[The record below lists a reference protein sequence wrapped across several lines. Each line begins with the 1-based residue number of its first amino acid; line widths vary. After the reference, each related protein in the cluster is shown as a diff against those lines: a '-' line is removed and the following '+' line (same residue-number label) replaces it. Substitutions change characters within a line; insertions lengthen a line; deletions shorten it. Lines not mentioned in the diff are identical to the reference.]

1 MIRINLLPV
10 RAAKKKESI
19 RLQLTI
25 AGLATF
31 FVAAV
36 SIAVYII
43 AAAEASGLQEQITS
57 GNQEL
62 NQLTKKIGEL
72 SKIKEQKRIVEEKLA
87 IINQLESDRT
97 GPVRLLRN
105 ISEAIPQRAWVKTLR
120 DKDYQISIEG
130 YASDDE
136 VVAEFM
142 RGLERAGIGKVEL
155 EVAKRETEKES
166 GSEVVSFVIRLEK
179 EKPARETK
187 ADVKGKDKGKAAG
200 RKPAAREK
208 K

>member
-19 RLQLTI
+19 RFQLTV

-31 FVAAV
+31 LVAAV
-36 SIAVYII
+36 SIAVYLI
-43 AAAEASGLQEQITS
+43 AAAEARGLQEQIAS

-62 NQLTKKIGEL
+62 NDLTKKIGEL
-72 SKIKEQKRIVEEKLA
+72 SKIKEQKRIVEEKLR

-97 GPVRLLRN
+97 GPARLLRN
-105 ISEAIPQRAWVKTLR
+105 VSEAVPKRAWIKTLR
-120 DKDYQISIEG
+120 DKDYQITIEG

-142 RGLERAGIGKVEL
+142 RGLEKADMGKVEL

-166 GSEVVSFVIRLEK
+166 GAEVVSFIIRLER
-179 EKPARETK
+179 ERPVRELPAN
-187 ADVKGKDKGKAAG
+187 AKGKKTSAKGK
-200 RKPAAREK
+200 K
-208 K
+208 

>member
-19 RLQLTI
+19 RFQLTV

-31 FVAAV
+31 FVFAV
-36 SIAVYII
+36 S
-43 AAAEASGLQEQITS
+43 AAAFLIVRSEAGSISDQITS

-62 NQLTKKIGEL
+62 VELQKKVGEL
-72 SKIKEQKRIVEEKLA
+72 SKIKEQKKIVEEKLR
-87 IINQLESDRT
+87 IITQLEADRT
-97 GPVRLLRN
+97 GPAKLFRS
-105 ISEAIPQRAWVKTLR
+105 IGTAIPARAWLKSI
-120 DKDYQISIEG
+120 KDEESVIILEG

-142 RGLERAGIGKVEL
+142 RGLERAAIGAAVEL
-155 EVAKRETEKES
+155 EVAQRLVEQES
-166 GSEVVSFVIRLEK
+166 AMEVVNFIVRIEK
-179 EKPARETK
+179 RRPVRQDKPANQ
-187 ADVKGKDKGKAAG
+187 
-200 RKPAAREK
+200 KPAAGGK

>member
-19 RLQLTI
+19 RFQLTV

-31 FVAAV
+31 LVAAV
-36 SIAVYII
+36 SIAVYLI
-43 AAAEASGLQEQITS
+43 AAAEARGLQEQIAS

-62 NQLTKKIGEL
+62 NDLTKKIGEL
-72 SKIKEQKRIVEEKLA
+72 SKIKEQKRIVEEKLR

-97 GPVRLLRN
+97 GPARLLRN
-105 ISEAIPQRAWVKTLR
+105 VSEAVPKRAWIKTLR
-120 DKDYQISIEG
+120 DKDYQITIEG

-142 RGLERAGIGKVEL
+142 RGLEKADMGKVEL

-166 GSEVVSFVIRLEK
+166 GAEVVSFIIRLER
-179 EKPARETK
+179 ERPVRELPAN
-187 ADVKGKDKGKAAG
+187 AKGKKTSAKG
-200 RKPAAREK
+200 RK
-208 K
+208 